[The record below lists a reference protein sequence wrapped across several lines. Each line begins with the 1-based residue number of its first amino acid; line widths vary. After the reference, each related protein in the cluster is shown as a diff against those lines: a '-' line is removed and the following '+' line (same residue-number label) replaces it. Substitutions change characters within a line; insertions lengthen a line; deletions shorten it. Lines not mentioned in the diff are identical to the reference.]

1 MKNKMISSTI
11 KHIVL
16 LIIVCVIFIF
26 SFFKIYNFII
36 ENSLRE
42 DEKNYITINTDKY
55 MVECLDYY
63 FDDSFYHDGVTTT
76 IYSPRIYLI
85 LRLRV
90 TNTSK
95 ENITLTNNY
104 KLNFSNKN
112 ENLTHGF
119 NKYRVNI
126 EPGKNVIADVAY
138 LLNEY
143 DENIKEYYIDFDG
156 YQMKLNFD

>member
-1 MKNKMISSTI
+1 M
-11 KHIVL
+11 
-16 LIIVCVIFIF
+16 
-26 SFFKIYNFII
+26 
-36 ENSLRE
+36 
-42 DEKNYITINTDKY
+42 
-55 MVECLDYY
+55 
-63 FDDSFYHDGVTTT
+63 
-76 IYSPRIYLI
+76 
-85 LRLRV
+85 RLRV